1 MHEVSSYRGPGEVPE
16 EKAPNLNASQ
26 YPIESWIWGCA
37 WAFFDSSFHICILY
51 NYILYVLYIYH
62 ILYIILYIY
71 IYNILYYIYIISYI
85 IYILHIILYILHIIY
100 NCIIIYYII
109 YIYILF
115 IINILF
121 YMLYYTYYLI
131 LFQPMDPNIYQNVFC
146 AFICWSP
153 IFHSFP
159 LINIK
164 YIPRLQTA

>member
-26 YPIESWIWGCA
+26 YPIESWIWGCT

-51 NYILYVLYIYH
+51 NYILYVLYIY
-62 ILYIILYIY
+62 IIY
-71 IYNILYYIYIISYI
+71 YI
-85 IYILHIILYILHIIY
+85 IYTLHIIY

-109 YIYILF
+109 YILF
-115 IINILF
+115 IINILL

-153 IFHSFP
+153 IVNSFP
-159 LINIK
+159 LILNTTPDSRQHSLLIVLLDL
-164 YIPRLQTA
+164 I